1 MTFLDVLVNS
11 YIAQIRGPFLTQYM
25 IMLSAF
31 FDISVLS
38 VLVTLLFGALIKII
52 RGKKYAG
59 LFLGSIFA
67 GALVAYLLKI
77 FFNVARPTSGVMLAF
92 GPSFPS
98 YHATV
103 ATVFFVMMIYIFDD
117 FLRGVWRIL
126 FNIICVFLIF
136 LVAFSRVYLG
146 VHWLSDVS
154 VGILLGCA
162 LSYLAIVIFRK
173 INRVMV

>member
-1 MTFLDVLVNS
+1 MNFLDVLVNS
-11 YIAQIRGPFLTQYM
+11 YVAGIRGPYLTQYM
-25 IMLSAF
+25 WAVSAL
-31 FDISVLS
+31 FDVSVWSILATILIA
-38 VLVTLLFGALIKII
+38 VLIKII
-52 RGKKYAG
+52 RGKKYAW
-59 LFLGSIFA
+59 LFLGSIYVA
-67 GALVAYLLKI
+67 AALAYLLKI
-77 FFNVARPTSGVMLAF
+77 SFNVHRPLDAVMLSF

-103 ATVFFVMMIYIFDD
+103 ATVFFVMLIYIFDD
-117 FLRGVWRIL
+117 YLRGFWRVI
-126 FNIICVFLIF
+126 FNVFCIFMIF

-173 INRVMV
+173 INRDVV